1 MVCFEIS
8 ESVAVGN
15 FVHTKRLMNALHEIG
30 CHLVLDDFGS
40 GFSSLNYIR
49 ELPLSYL
56 KIDGNFVHNL
66 VSNPVDAA
74 MVKAVHEVGQVMKL
88 LTIAELVEDAETLN
102 QLKQI
107 GVDFAQG
114 YYCGRP
120 LPLLQLHQYIQSTI
134 GPVAA

>member
-1 MVCFEIS
+1 MICFEIS
-8 ESVAVGN
+8 ESVAISN
-15 FVHTKRLMNALHEIG
+15 FVHSKRIMNALHSLG

-40 GFSSLNYIR
+40 GFSSLNYLR

-74 MVKAVHEVGQVMKL
+74 MVKAVHEVGQVMNL
-88 LTIAELVEDAETLN
+88 LTIAELVEDAETL
-102 QLKQI
+102 QHLRQI

-120 LPLLQLHQYIQSTI
+120 VPLMQLCQQQEQRLQA
-134 GPVAA
+134 VA